1 MKYDK
6 YEVNAEPCLTIYEF
20 VSEGPKGEIT
30 KLVEYNKTGMEGV
43 YNLGF
48 GDKDLLTGQMNDVVV
63 TDNGDSKKVLATVAS
78 TIFAFFNKYP
88 DAWIYAT
95 GSSKSRTRLYRMGI
109 SNNLTE
115 ISQIF
120 DVYGLVEDVWYDFER
135 NIEYDAFLIKR
146 KIH

>member
-1 MKYDK
+1 MRYEK
-6 YEVNAEPCLTIYEF
+6 YEVNADPCLTVYTF
-20 VSEGPKGEIT
+20 VSEGSKGKIT
-30 KLVEYNKTGMEGV
+30 KIVEYNETGMVGV

-48 GDKDLLTGQMNDVVV
+48 GDKDLLTGQMNDVIV

-88 DAWIYAT
+88 HAWIYAT
-95 GSSKSRTRLYRMGI
+95 GSSRSRTRLYRIGI

-120 DVYGLVEDVWYDFER
+120 DVYGLVGDIWYDFER
-135 NIEYDAFLIKR
+135 NIDYDAFLIKR
-146 KIH
+146 KIQ